1 MSNLEVSHILVPV
14 NFSKASYT
22 GLKFAINI
30 ARQLNAKLTVL
41 HVFNIPQPVGG
52 LPLYIEED
60 NDPAVFSS
68 SIAKKF
74 KKLEEEYLFDSGID
88 YDLQFKLGY
97 LETRLSAFVEYEK
110 VDLIVLGKKDPS
122 GFMSFL
128 KINIV
133 RILNSI
139 GCPSII
145 IPEQYEGCFPFK
157 KACIS
162 CDYSKKNKKKD
173 LADSALILK
182 ILSLDQILLSV
193 TQESLKQRFS
203 EEKEKVLKILSETL
217 PDIQTVQVPQKSNE
231 FISKTILK
239 KVLEI
244 NGDLIVVFPGKHFY
258 NGLFSESVS
267 KSLANNKSIPMLVI
281 N

>member
-1 MSNLEVSHILVPV
+1 MSNLVVSHILVPV
-14 NFSKASYT
+14 NFSNASYT
-22 GLKFAINI
+22 GLKYAIDI

-52 LPLYIEED
+52 LPLYVEEE

-74 KKLEEEYLFDSGID
+74 KKLEEEYLSNSGIA
-88 YDLQFKLGY
+88 YELKFKLGY
-97 LETRLSAFVEYEK
+97 LETRLSAFVEQEK
-110 VDLIVLGKKDPS
+110 VDLIVLGKKNPS

-145 IPEQYEGCFPFK
+145 VPEQFEGHFPFK
-157 KACIS
+157 NACIS

-173 LADSALILK
+173 LINSAQL
-182 ILSLDQILLSV
+182 LSVLSSNQVLLSV
-193 TQESLKQRFS
+193 TQESLKQKFS
-203 EEKEKVLKILSETL
+203 DEKEKVMKTLRMTL
-217 PDIQTVQVPQKSNE
+217 PDIQTCLVPQKSNE

-244 NGDLIVVFPGKHFY
+244 KGDLIVVFPGKHFY

-267 KSLANNKSIPMLVI
+267 KSLVNNKSIPMLVI